1 MDHEK
6 IVIQSSRIT
15 LKPFTACD
23 AGESYR
29 SITPTLTRFMSWDPP
44 ESRKAYEVI
53 WQAWIV
59 HIAEGSEYVFVI
71 RHVESGEFLGLGGYH
86 DVQSKTPELGI
97 WIREDRH
104 GNGYGKEAI
113 SAIVSWASENFDFEH
128 FIYPVAIEN
137 YASRRIAEVLNG
149 REIYCAQKPKYKSI
163 TYLIP
168 KKYCK

>member
-15 LKPFTACD
+15 LKPFTAQD
-23 AGESYR
+23 ADESYVC
-29 SITPTLTRFMSWDPP
+29 ITPTLTRFMSWEPP
-44 ESRKAYEVI
+44 ENRQVYDGI
-53 WQAWIV
+53 WQGWIQ

-71 RHVESGEFLGLGGYH
+71 RHAESEEFLGLGGLH

-104 GNGYGKEAI
+104 SAGYGKDAVTAI
-113 SAIVSWASENFDFEH
+113 ANWASSNFDFEH

-137 YASRRIAEVLNG
+137 HASCRIAESLNG
-149 REIYCAQKPKYKSI
+149 IAMYCTQKQKYKAV
-163 TYLIP
+163 TYFIA
-168 KKYCK
+168 KK